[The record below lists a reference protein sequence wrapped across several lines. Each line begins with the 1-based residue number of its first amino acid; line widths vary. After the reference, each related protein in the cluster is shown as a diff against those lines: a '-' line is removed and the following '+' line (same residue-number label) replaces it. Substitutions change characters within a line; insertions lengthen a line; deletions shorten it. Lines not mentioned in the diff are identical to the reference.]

1 MNHSDHFDKVQSDL
15 KDLDKRDYESI
26 DGVVAENE
34 PGDLKKKADVV
45 SYFSKE
51 IVDKEDTTLVDVGC
65 FSGKNFTA
73 DFARQ
78 NPKIEVVGL
87 DIFSPEAFNKD
98 STIPRDDF
106 NSPEEVMI
114 YLRELYKDMENLFFY
129 WVHVDENTAIE
140 PFYSNGQRILT
151 GFKTPGKL
159 GVDLI
164 LQAEENDVDLLI
176 NTPSNLPE
184 MGEKDYPISEH
195 AKSKGMPRN
204 DLLKLL
210 KLEYRMKREGN
221 LFVPKEK
228 QDKLNYSKSKLAKL
242 IVCLDRARYLQ
253 ERGMQPFVTRYN
265 DSFGWG
271 NHTPEHL
278 IYASRK

>member
-1 MNHSDHFDKVQSDL
+1 
-15 KDLDKRDYESI
+15 
-26 DGVVAENE
+26 
-34 PGDLKKKADVV
+34 
-45 SYFSKE
+45 
-51 IVDKEDTTLVDVGC
+51 
-65 FSGKNFTA
+65 
-73 DFARQ
+73 
-78 NPKIEVVGL
+78 
-87 DIFSPEAFNKD
+87 
-98 STIPRDDF
+98 
-106 NSPEEVMI
+106 
-114 YLRELYKDMENLFFY
+114 
-129 WVHVDENTAIE
+129 
-140 PFYSNGQRILT
+140 
-151 GFKTPGKL
+151 
-159 GVDLI
+159 
-164 LQAEENDVDLLI
+164 
-176 NTPSNLPE
+176 